1 MKFNKIFSMVAMGAI
16 VLTGCMKVKNEVI
29 TSTYDSSKTPVTS
42 IEYVEGESS
51 ATTMTFNVYGAAAKA
66 AGSTTFTVFL
76 ATDVESDVLGNGATF
91 KIVDAADTVQVKFTK
106 LKEGDVY
113 RPRVRANYDPFIYSS
128 WTDIPGKAALVG
140 TGLVD
145 LAFGAPLNVTTTP
158 TDETLAVKWS
168 QVPYATSYIVESK
181 AASAS
186 EWEVSQPQTT
196 NSYTIVGLT
205 EFTDYDVR
213 VKAVN
218 KDAQESDYKA
228 VIAKTQK
235 AFSFKKK
242 EQVIEFFTSRA
253 AAAAATD
260 KFSLAAD
267 IDMGGATLPAV
278 ATFVASFDGQG
289 HALKNF
295 KASAPLFSEL
305 SGKVSN
311 LTIEGEYAIDAAN
324 VADFGSVAAVCKE
337 KGSIEN
343 VVNNSDIVVSGSEF
357 TAALRIGG
365 IVGAA
370 EGKISGCENKG
381 KVSIVSESNVVG
393 LGLGGIAGYLANEM
407 KGCVNKG
414 DITLQGK
421 SVKAK
426 ATVGDISSVLPTI
439 GGCVGLGAGVGKFS
453 MSKCSNSG
461 KVTYCFD
468 EVVLTA
474 NLNRDQEGGIVGS
487 PCGPVTDCINT
498 GDIYVTLLISSGNYE
513 YNLCIGGIGGG
524 DYYLTSDSKEPY
536 CNTAYTG
543 CENKGNIVVETNS
556 AKANSTL
563 GGIVGWPG
571 QEKGHK
577 VFTTNCKNTGNLTV
591 KGAAKIR
598 VGGIQGGSGNMEKCT
613 NEGAIVIEGAASSS
627 VAGALCGF
635 HSQGHAITNC
645 VVKGS
650 VESKVKLTGI
660 GGLVGN
666 IGNAKH
672 TTGEGCSVD
681 CSLKGTDDT
690 SEIGLIVGYFNGSSS
705 AITLG
710 TEASKIKV
718 AGSVNGTTIT
728 AGNYSEYLHGPKN
741 YSTTNHILNAEYGK

>member
-1 MKFNKIFSMVAMGAI
+1 MVAMGAI

-228 VIAKTQK
+228 VTAKTQK

-289 HALKNF
+289 HALKNL
-295 KASAPLFSEL
+295 KITEPLFAEN
-305 SGKVSN
+305 SGAISN
-311 LTIEGEYAIDAAN
+311 LVLDASCTIAPASSFFAPVVMKNTEKGKLTKVVN
-324 VADFGSVAAVCKE
+324 KAAVSFE
-337 KGSIEN
+337 SNDAVDAGAFMASIAVYN
-343 VVNNSDIVVSGSEF
+343 YGTVQD
-357 TAALRIGG
+357 
-365 IVGAA
+365 
-370 EGKISGCENKG
+370 CENQG
-381 KVSIVSESNVVG
+381 AVSYIVNATSG
-393 LGLGGIAGYLANEM
+393 PWGIAGIVAVNGG
-407 KGCVNKG
+407 KVNGCVNKG
-414 DITLQGK
+414 
-421 SVKAK
+421 
-426 ATVGDISSVLPTI
+426 
-439 GGCVGLGAGVGKFS
+439 
-453 MSKCSNSG
+453 
-461 KVTYCFD
+461 KVTSYADCCSEKMEIGEFD
-468 EVVLTA
+468 SVDDDGITGCT
-474 NLNRDQEGGIVGS
+474 GGIVAYEAKGATVEKSTNDGEIDYLVRAMNKYTGGKINKGMNRNQIAGIVAS
-487 PCGPVTDCINT
+487 PDGDITGCINNGT
-498 GDIYVTLLISSGNYE
+498 INARVLNEEGTDNAKE
-513 YNLCIGGIGGG
+513 YNFGVGGISGG
-524 DYYLTSDSKEPY
+524 DYFATGQN
-536 CNTAYTG
+536 NT
-543 CENKGNIVVETNS
+543 NIVECTNNGAINVESPHDNS
-556 AKANSTL
+556 NCTI

-571 QEKGHK
+571 VEGKQATSTKKCINKG
-577 VFTTNCKNTGNLTV
+577 NIIV
-591 KGAAKIR
+591 KGTAKFR
-598 VGGIQGGSGNMEKCT
+598 AGGVQGGTGNMEDCT
-613 NEGAIVIEGAASSS
+613 NEGNILVEGSNSGSVIGS
-627 VAGALCGF
+627 LCGF
-635 HSQGHAITNC
+635 HSQGHVIKNC
-645 VVKGS
+645 VAKGTI
-650 VESKVKLTGI
+650 ESKVTITAI
-660 GGLVGN
+660 GGLIGN
-666 IGNAKH
+666 IGNAAH
-672 TTGEGCSVD
+672 TTGEGCSVN
-681 CSLKGTDDT
+681 CVLKGTMDLA
-690 SEIGLIVGYFNGSSS
+690 EVGLVVGYFNGSSKV
-705 AITLG
+705 ITLG

-728 AGNYSEYLHGPKN
+728 ADNFTDYLHGPKN
-741 YSTTNHILNAEYGK
+741 YSATNHTLNAEFGE